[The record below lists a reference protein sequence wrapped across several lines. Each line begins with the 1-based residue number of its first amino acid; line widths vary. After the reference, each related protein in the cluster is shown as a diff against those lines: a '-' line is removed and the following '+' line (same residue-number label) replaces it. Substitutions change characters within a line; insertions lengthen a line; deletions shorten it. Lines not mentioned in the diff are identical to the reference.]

1 MRSNFSERDGTVN
14 PSCFSQLGYRSLSTS
29 DLIRKPDLLDV
40 FLVIVSAL
48 LLIAV
53 SVLVVTDNIIF
64 RFGIISRLGS
74 SPRLRTQVIRPLVDL

>member
-1 MRSNFSERDGTVN
+1 MRSNFSLRDGTVN

-29 DLIRKPDLLDV
+29 DLIRKPDLPDV
-40 FLVIVSAL
+40 FLGIVSAL

-64 RFGIISRLGS
+64 KVRHHFTPRFLAQALHTSNS
-74 SPRLRTQVIRPLVDL
+74 